1 MAAARRWVAATAAS
15 VLGIGVIAT
24 SAIGVANAMPLAE
37 STRVADVPPITTVP
51 GDLKGSPAGAQ
62 QTGSNEPIA
71 SASPM
76 PSPAP
81 GPSSSA
87 APAPAP
93 APQSVAPAPN
103 APASV
108 ASPAS
113 PISVDDPASID
124 D

>member
-24 SAIGVANAMPLAE
+24 SAIGVANAMPLVE

-51 GDLKGSPAGAQ
+51 GDQKGAPAAVPGGGTTPA
-62 QTGSNEPIA
+62 P
-71 SASPM
+71 SASVGPTSAPVAS
-76 PSPAP
+76 PSV
-81 GPSSSA
+81 

-93 APQSVAPAPN
+93 APQPVAPRPAVTDSAASAP
-103 APASV
+103 SV

-113 PISVDDPASID
+113 VDD
-124 D
+124 